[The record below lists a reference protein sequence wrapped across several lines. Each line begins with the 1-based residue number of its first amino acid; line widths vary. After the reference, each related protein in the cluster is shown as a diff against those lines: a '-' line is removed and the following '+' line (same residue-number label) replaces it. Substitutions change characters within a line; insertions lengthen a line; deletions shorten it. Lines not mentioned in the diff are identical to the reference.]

1 MKFAFNNGKP
11 GKDWFDGFKRRH
23 PDLSIR
29 KPEKLTTT
37 RARMVNPVVL
47 QRYFTDLNEILV
59 ALDISN
65 KPSVIWNCDETGKQF
80 EHDPVKILQKTPDHL
95 LDALL
100 QMEQML
106 L

>member
-11 GKDWFDGFKRRH
+11 GKDWFEKFKRRH

-47 QRYFTDLNEILV
+47 HRYFTGLNEL
-59 ALDISN
+59 LTETDISN
-65 KPSVIWNCDETGKQF
+65 KQSVIWNCDETGKQF
-80 EHDPVKILQKTPDHL
+80 EHFPVKILVPKGAISLVERTT
-95 LDALL
+95 ANKIYF
-100 QMEQML
+100 
-106 L
+106 